1 MNFSTEL
8 DIKRIQSLTDS
19 IFAVAMAI
27 LILGITIPATLSPDA
42 TKDYLLHH
50 TLKELFIY
58 FVGFATL
65 GIFWI
70 GSHFQ
75 HHLLVQT
82 DALSSWFSIF
92 FLMMICVIP
101 FSVSFLNN
109 YRHDPI
115 SVIFYCGNLIVANLC
130 HFCLLVYAWKKRLI
144 QPNITYIYYNEAKQR
159 ILIPIYIYS
168 GIIIIAFFSVHVAMC
183 LLLVPVVLYII
194 PVKSKRV
201 NASQAPWKL

>member
-92 FLMMICVIP
+92 FLMMICSSI
-101 FSVSFLNN
+101 SSYIFL
-109 YRHDPI
+109 
-115 SVIFYCGNLIVANLC
+115 
-130 HFCLLVYAWKKRLI
+130 
-144 QPNITYIYYNEAKQR
+144 
-159 ILIPIYIYS
+159 
-168 GIIIIAFFSVHVAMC
+168 
-183 LLLVPVVLYII
+183 
-194 PVKSKRV
+194 
-201 NASQAPWKL
+201 